1 MYSILFHLLWLSLL
15 EIIFYFEYI
24 GPLETKTY
32 KNTIKRLIKDKTNE
46 GNNYLVDPYNTS
58 NIIDLNDME
67 YNIKNAKIDR
77 EEYNYDLYMKSINYW
92 LILMGFIMFFYFI
105 ILVYKYKQYLSRK
118 RELDINQ
125 SSIEFTTVRN
135 RTLTADTDELSDVSD
150 LQYNEPFFNYHKIKK
165 VFIKKCFFYFAL
177 GILILGFEYLFFNY
191 IIIKYKVLSDDEIL
205 FQIYK
210 LIDPLLKNMFDN

>member
-32 KNTIKRLIKDKTNE
+32 QNTIKRLIKDKKNE
-46 GNNYLVDPYNTS
+46 ENNYLIDPYNTS
-58 NIIDLNDME
+58 NIINLNDME
-67 YNIKNAKIDR
+67 YNINDAKKDR

-92 LILMGFIMFFYFI
+92 LILLGGIMFFYII
-105 ILVYKYKQYLSRK
+105 ILFYKYKQYLLRK
-118 RELDINQ
+118 QEMNINQ
-125 SSIEFTTVRN
+125 TGIEFTTVRN
-135 RTLTADTDELSDVSD
+135 RTLTADTDDFSDISDV
-150 LQYNEPFFNYHKIKK
+150 QYEETFLNYHKIKK
-165 VFIKKCFFYFAL
+165 VFIKKCFFYLSL

-210 LIDPLLKNMFDN
+210 LIDPLLENIFDN